1 MKKFHIFI
9 IFIIFAFNKGICQE
23 NINQIFNRTYLTL
36 LNLPIGSSIYYS
48 RNFKCTSYNTS
59 SSICL
64 VNENLYKIEEENQH
78 ELLLSISEYSDSFY
92 YELNT
97 YLDENKDNIN
107 IIITHFINRN
117 ELIFKYYQ
125 INNVN
130 NNIKEKGD
138 YTYFN
143 ETLNPIN
150 KGINCQVNYNN
161 ELKVVCFYINNI
173 KNVIEMDIKKI
184 DNTYNLSSKFK
195 IAEINDNNFINDNIL
210 IMSSLFKNKNKY
222 FSCFNSINND
232 SFDIYA
238 MKDGNI
244 NFQSDESKRSDISK
258 IENKFNSYN
267 FICGNEDKIILFKN
281 ELFKDKIEICEYNSL
296 IRKTNFPIQSKFD
309 ENKSPLLDRV
319 LKGDTPIE
327 KEKEIQQKPFNNEN
341 IMSCL
346 IINNEEIENIFFFQ
360 PKNKIKNFKFEENIN
375 FSNKVNTQDNI
386 LNTVSINQP
395 TTKHFD
401 IPSTGINN
409 MKNENDLLS
418 TIISYNK
425 NEEETEKITINSI
438 IAHTNYHKTDEKIK
452 ELNLPKPNI
461 TKEEIL
467 ENIKD
472 IMQNTIIGETY
483 EYQNNDF
490 SILIYPTDSLLL
502 TNKTHIDFFE
512 CESILKRCHNLSN
525 QSIITFFQM
534 EITNKNEHSLIN
546 QIEYQVF
553 DEQKNPLNLS
563 FCNNSNIKI
572 FYGIKKDSNLDIS
585 IVDSF
590 KDSGINIFNL
600 SDEFF
605 NDVCYSYTDN
615 GNDLILEDRIKDI
628 YQNFTLCEESCTFND
643 IDIYNM
649 LISCQCVVKENITT
663 VIKEIKEEAVEKIT
677 SLNFEII
684 KCYNLVFSLNGKMK
698 NIGFWILSIFFI
710 IYIIFFI
717 KYIINGIK
725 PVKDYIFNE
734 MTKFGY
740 LDSNKD
746 KKPKK
751 LKEKNTKI
759 KNKKTNNPSKKRKK
773 GKNGNVYKKKKGKII
788 KDNSSLI
795 NQINISN
802 NFIINQNNSQ
812 NKIIKNLELNLISI
826 NLNDLSQKDNIPKES
841 NITLY
846 NYTMEEAFKY
856 DRRNVLIIFFIY
868 FLSKQAFFHAF
879 FYHSPL
885 VLFPLRFCLLIFI
898 ISTDLALNAF
908 FYFNDNISRKY
919 KNTKNL
925 FLFILSN
932 NYTVILLSTLVGFIL
947 LTLFTNLSNTT
958 KDIRDVFKNEE
969 KKIRKQKN
977 YKVKIQRKIEIKNEI
992 ENILNKY
999 KYKLLFLF
1007 FMEIILMIFFWYYTV
1022 VFCHVFPGTQ
1032 ISWLIDSLLSMLSRI
1047 IIDAIMC
1054 LLFSKLYRIGVESNY
1069 SCIYKAALFF
1079 YGFC

>member
-1 MKKFHIFI
+1 MKKFYIFI

-23 NINQIFNRTYLTL
+23 NINQIFNRTYLAL
-36 LNLPIGSSIYYS
+36 LNLPIGITIYYS
-48 RNFKCTSYNTS
+48 RNIKCSSYNTS

-64 VNENLYKIEEENQH
+64 VNGNLYKIDEENQH
-78 ELLLSISEYSDSFY
+78 ELLLNISEYSDSFY

-97 YLDENKDNIN
+97 YLDDNKDNIN
-107 IIITHFINRN
+107 IIITHFLNRN

-161 ELKVVCFYINNI
+161 ELNVVCFYINHI

-238 MKDGNI
+238 MKDDNI

-296 IRKTNFPIQSKFD
+296 IRKTNFPIQFKFD
-309 ENKSPLLDRV
+309 ENKSPLLDRI

-341 IMSCL
+341 NRSCQ
-346 IINNEEIENIFFFQ
+346 IINNEEIENILFFQ
-360 PKNKIKNFKFEENIN
+360 PKNKIKNFIFEENIN

-425 NEEETEKITINSI
+425 NEEETEKITINSF
-438 IAHTNYHKTDEKIK
+438 IAHTNYHKIDEKIK

-546 QIEYQVF
+546 QVEYQVF

-677 SLNFEII
+677 SLNFEIV

-725 PVKDYIFNE
+725 PVKNYIFNE

-740 LDSNKD
+740 IDSNKD

-759 KNKKTNNPSKKRKK
+759 KNKETNNPSKKRKK

-868 FLSKQAFFHAF
+868 LLSKQAFFHAF

-925 FLFILSN
+925 FLFTLSN